1 MDKCCGWRPRNG
13 RARFAQFY
21 RKLNLAHGVVSHNKQ
36 EWAQV
41 KSVRVYRVNGT
52 SQIVNLKHG
61 SEVADGAWAEVKHS
75 VPQPSI
81 PVIMIGLP
89 NISCHG
95 LGGPVAMVRICSRCS
110 LKQLVAGSEALTMM
124 LSSFACVA
132 AAPDV

>member
-61 SEVADGAWAEVKHS
+61 TEVADGAWAEVKQSLPSAIHS
-75 VPQPSI
+75 SDHDRI
-81 PVIMIGLP
+81 AEYIL
-89 NISCHG
+89 SWAWRARRHG
-95 LGGPVAMVRICSRCS
+95 QDLFQVFRQAALGR
-110 LKQLVAGSEALTMM
+110 
-124 LSSFACVA
+124 
-132 AAPDV
+132 